1 MIVTR
6 DIKVGDLVT
15 DRTGKGAQIFQ
26 HLFTPQLRHVR
37 LFEGEV
43 GLVTGM
49 KSGRAQ
55 VLFKGQ
61 VWQANPSLLQV
72 VSDGERG

>member
-1 MIVTR
+1 MTR

-15 DRTGKGAQIFQ
+15 DRTGTGAQIFQ
-26 HLFTPQLRHVR
+26 HLFTPKLRHVR
-37 LFEGEV
+37 LREGEV

-49 KSGRAQ
+49 KGGRAQ
-55 VLFKGQ
+55 VLFKCEM
-61 VWQANPSLLQV
+61 WQANPSLLRV